1 MDYPN
6 KVAKMLKLK
15 KERVAI
21 ETLRFARLAIWVL
34 AAEP

>member
-1 MDYPN
+1 MDYLLLSHYRPN

-21 ETLRFARLAIWVL
+21 ETLRFARLTI
-34 AAEP
+34 